1 MTTASPE
8 IYTYR
13 EGDEGRVLAAIAAEP
28 GISNAGLSE
37 ELGIAP
43 DALKELTAVLR
54 KERRAAFRSL
64 PDEDGDLVVG
74 WYPVPYEPGKLSAAP
89 IPTPEPSR
97 EADEL
102 PESPIRPDKEG
113 RTKCQYCGDEK
124 ETNVKRAGH
133 ERFCRQNP
141 NRELA
146 PGERKKATIRSKRSA
161 DDVRSCPVA
170 GCPSK
175 FKGVHSRKSLINHM
189 VRLHDIDLADAK
201 LIADGKLSPPA
212 VDAPDPAVDADI
224 IPPSEVECE
233 GCDQLHG
240 GECAED
246 EECVANCDKKM
257 EQLQADAPVELEHFE
272 SWDGPRVRIK
282 GEAERVAAAER
293 PECDGDTCRIGPL
306 PPAEEF
312 ISDVRG
318 AIDKCGGSLPWWD
331 SYPGPR
337 VLRFPD
343 RAEYEEY
350 LTRPPLP
357 WTDLTVEQ
365 AYLDTFERKVRED
378 LPLPRPAPGPC
389 EPLNTCTPIDVQ
401 HVTIRTTERPEDE
414 PTPLARIC
422 SLAVEM
428 EALAARHGY
437 TARVDIDAY
446 DERPKMQLTVRPKGV
461 D

>member
-1 MTTASPE
+1 MSAAAPE
-8 IYTYR
+8 LYTYHD
-13 EGDEGRVLAAIAAEP
+13 GDEERVLAAIAAEP

-175 FKGVHSRKSLINHM
+175 FKGVHSRKSLINHL
-189 VRLHDIDLADAK
+189 VKLHDIDLADAK
-201 LIADGKLSPPA
+201 LIADGKHP
-212 VDAPDPAVDADI
+212 V
-224 IPPSEVECE
+224 PS
-233 GCDQLHG
+233 
-240 GECAED
+240 AT
-246 EECVANCDKKM
+246 EE
-257 EQLQADAPVELEHFE
+257 LL
-272 SWDGPRVRIK
+272 
-282 GEAERVAAAER
+282 
-293 PECDGDTCRIGPL
+293 ECDGDTCRIGPL
-306 PPAEEF
+306 
-312 ISDVRG
+312 
-318 AIDKCGGSLPWWD
+318 
-331 SYPGPR
+331 
-337 VLRFPD
+337 
-343 RAEYEEY
+343 
-350 LTRPPLP
+350 
-357 WTDLTVEQ
+357 
-365 AYLDTFERKVRED
+365 RED

-401 HVTIRTTERPEDE
+401 HVTIRTTERPQDE
-414 PTPLARIC
+414 PTPLTRIC
-422 SLAVEM
+422 ALAVEM
-428 EALAARHGY
+428 EALAARHGF
-437 TARVDIDAY
+437 ALQVDIDTYVGTA
-446 DERPKMQLTVRPKGV
+446 PQMQARARRMGV
-461 D
+461 SE